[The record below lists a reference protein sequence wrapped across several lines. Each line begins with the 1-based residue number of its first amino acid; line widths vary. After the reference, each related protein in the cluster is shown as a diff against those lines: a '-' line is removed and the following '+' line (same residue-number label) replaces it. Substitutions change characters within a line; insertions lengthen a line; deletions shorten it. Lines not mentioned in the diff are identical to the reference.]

1 MLHKPNMQAIP
12 NKIKSMKLEIQALLL
27 NSYIYSISEYD
38 LWLGQELLKEPPE
51 DPLIFPTSLAA
62 KTQLFD
68 PEILST
74 TNEVYNLPLIQMV

>member
-1 MLHKPNMQAIP
+1 MQAIP
-12 NKIKSMKLEIQALLL
+12 NKTKNMKLEIQALLL
-27 NSYIYSISEYD
+27 NSYIYNISEYD

-68 PEILST
+68 LEILST

>member
-1 MLHKPNMQAIP
+1 MAWARIVKGA
-12 NKIKSMKLEIQALLL
+12 
-27 NSYIYSISEYD
+27 
-38 LWLGQELLKEPPE
+38 PE

-74 TNEVYNLPLIQMV
+74 TNEIYNLPLIQMV